1 LFNSSSVGSVQII
14 VFGNRVPVAVIT
26 DELFYEKNLRYG
38 GLLRIWPLFAVCACV
53 CVCVCVCV
61 WKITVRTL
69 TGRPRI
75 NSLDLAVDNDGRFV
89 IDYAHVMHLVTV
101 IV

>member
-1 LFNSSSVGSVQII
+1 M
-14 VFGNRVPVAVIT
+14 R
-26 DELFYEKNLRYG
+26 
-38 GLLRIWPLFAVCACV
+38 
-53 CVCVCVCV
+53 VCVCV

>member
-1 LFNSSSVGSVQII
+1 VQII

-26 DELFYEKNLRYG
+26 DELFCEKNLRYG
-38 GLLRIWPLFAVCACV
+38 DLLRIWPLFAV

-75 NSLDLAVDNDGRFV
+75 NSLDNDGRFV